1 MKATFIEKKR
11 IFCFEDTGRS
21 GFAGGQRITTYVM
34 KQLSHHSQSTEITVF
49 DRGYNIVCDEFFKK
63 YSIKYIPLSKN
74 KPYLSLLRW
83 LFFCFAFS
91 IRKNRVQTICY
102 TPTRIPSAIIGFSKR
117 IGLVNNLKCV
127 VHEHMVAPR
136 NKFIFYLYKF
146 LTSSSEFIIY
156 SSKYC
161 KATYKR
167 NNLEKSIPKIFGGI
181 VAIDIKD
188 SANTDSLAKSTNQ
201 LCKSRAENKSRKY
214 LSLIYTGRI
223 NKEKGIFELV
233 NYFKS
238 EFGKCLNSKS
248 KDIHLFIS
256 GPGSIEQIKKL
267 NLLINGSNNI
277 HYLGVIDVSK
287 DFYKIFD
294 IGIVPSWN
302 YSESLGL
309 SALELC
315 FHVGK
320 ALITCQGKAFDPLY
334 KIKGVVKL
342 NKNTSLRTQIE
353 LLYDSPPIA
362 PESIK
367 KITGPSILDMNIF

>member
-1 MKATFIEKKR
+1 
-11 IFCFEDTGRS
+11 
-21 GFAGGQRITTYVM
+21 
-34 KQLSHHSQSTEITVF
+34 
-49 DRGYNIVCDEFFKK
+49 
-63 YSIKYIPLSKN
+63 
-74 KPYLSLLRW
+74 
-83 LFFCFAFS
+83 
-91 IRKNRVQTICY
+91 
-102 TPTRIPSAIIGFSKR
+102 
-117 IGLVNNLKCV
+117 
-127 VHEHMVAPR
+127 
-136 NKFIFYLYKF
+136 
-146 LTSSSEFIIY
+146 
-156 SSKYC
+156 
-161 KATYKR
+161 
-167 NNLEKSIPKIFGGI
+167 
-181 VAIDIKD
+181 
-188 SANTDSLAKSTNQ
+188 
-201 LCKSRAENKSRKY
+201 
-214 LSLIYTGRI
+214 
-223 NKEKGIFELV
+223 
-233 NYFKS
+233 
-238 EFGKCLNSKS
+238 
-248 KDIHLFIS
+248 IS